1 VSVPAVEVTDLRHRY
16 GDREALAG
24 VSFSVGR
31 GELFGLLGPN
41 GGGKSTLFKILATLI
56 VAESGTARILGH
68 DVAREPHAVRRRIGV
83 VFQHPSVDAMLT
95 VEENLMHHG
104 HLYGLSGGALR
115 ERSEAL
121 LARFGLADRRR
132 DRVGTLSGGLSRR
145 VELAKG
151 LLPSPEVLLLD
162 EPSTG
167 LDPGARR
174 ELLATLAALRDADG
188 VTVVL
193 ATHHLEEAERCD
205 RVCVIDRGRIVALDT
220 PGALQARVG
229 GDVVVVQTDD
239 PTALQAKVRARF
251 GVEAALVDGTLR
263 LEQPRGHELVRDL
276 VEAFPRDVR
285 VITFGR
291 PTLED
296 VFVHLTGHRLF
307 EAAEGDR

>member
-1 VSVPAVEVTDLRHRY
+1 VVDLRHRY

-24 VSFSVGR
+24 VSFSVGA

-56 VAESGTARILGH
+56 VAEKGTARILGH

-95 VEENLMHHG
+95 VEENLIHHG
-104 HLYGLSGGALR
+104 HLYGLSGRVLR
-115 ERSEAL
+115 ERIDAL
-121 LARFGLADRRR
+121 LVRFGLDGRRR
-132 DRVGTLSGGLSRR
+132 DRVGTLSGGLARR

-174 ELLATLAALRDADG
+174 DLLATLAGLRDADG

-205 RVCVIDRGRIVALDT
+205 RVCVVDRGRIVALDT
-220 PGALQARVG
+220 PDVLKARVG
-229 GDVVVVQTDD
+229 GDVVVVQAAD
-239 PTALQAKVRARF
+239 PTALQAQVRARF
-251 GVEAALVDGTLR
+251 GVDAALVGGTLR
-263 LEQPRGHELVRDL
+263 VEHPRGHELVRDL
-276 VEAFPRDVR
+276 VDAFPREIR
-285 VITFGR
+285 AITFGR

-307 EAAEGDR
+307 EAAGEDR